1 MDFKWNSPLCAS
13 TPPLRWSDFFLVRSR
28 IPPPQNTPFEDRKS
42 SGWPLSRCFS
52 SIEVHFWHFSR
63 LCPFSIDLTALHFAV
78 LHFHTV
84 LYSSELNLKQ
94 IHRIYIYFTESI
106 FLVPNRGSEPY
117 WYGSTVLRSIYTV
130 KLANSTSPSK
140 FRQVK
145 FSLKTGL
152 KNDKMCFSH
161 LSLNTIKQFF
171 WKPQFVILRTSFS
184 GNLTRWNL
192 EGLVELA
199 HLTVCHSSLF
209 FFMRLYYYICT
220 ILHDCVLYLQLS

>member
-1 MDFKWNSPLCAS
+1 MPTL
-13 TPPLRWSDFFLVRSR
+13 PLRWSEFFLVRSR

-42 SGWPLSRCFS
+42 SGCPLSRCFS

-63 LCPFSIDLTALHFAV
+63 LCPVSIDLTALHFAA
-78 LHFHTV
+78 LHFHIV
-84 LYSSELNLKQ
+84 LFEFRIKFKANSS
-94 IHRIYIYFTESI
+94 YIYFTESI
-106 FLVPNRGSEPY
+106 FLVPDRGSEPY
-117 WYGSTVLRSIYTV
+117 WYGSTVLHSIYTV
-130 KLANSTSPSK
+130 KLANSASPS
-140 FRQVK
+140 K

-171 WKPQFVILRTSFS
+171 WKPQWEFV
-184 GNLTRWNL
+184 

-220 ILHDCVLYLQLS
+220 ILHVYYICS